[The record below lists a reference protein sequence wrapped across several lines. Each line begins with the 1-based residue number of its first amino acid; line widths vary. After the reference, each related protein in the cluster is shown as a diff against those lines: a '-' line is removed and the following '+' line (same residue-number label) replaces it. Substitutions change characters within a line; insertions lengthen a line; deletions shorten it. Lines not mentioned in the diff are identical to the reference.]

1 MLKKISIGVAIFLV
15 LVIGAL
21 VAIPFLF
28 KGKINT
34 MLKSEINK
42 KLTAKVEYGDFDFS
56 LLRSFPNLHFNLEDF
71 TVVGKNEFKGD
82 TLTHI
87 ENLYLTVDVMSVI
100 NGGPYK
106 FLYLKVSE
114 PSVNAKVS
122 YLGKA
127 NWDIVKPSPKTSSS
141 SSSKF
146 ALDFKK
152 IVVEKANVVYDDKQA
167 SIYAKLDNLNFEG
180 SGDVTQDVYD
190 LITKTTIASATV
202 KSGGVAYLAKTKVDA
217 AINLVV
223 DSKNGK
229 YTFKENTV
237 KLNDLALRF
246 DGFVKTLKT
255 ATELDVKFAAQQTA
269 FKSLL
274 SLLPAIYT
282 SDFEKVK
289 SSGSLA
295 FSGFVKGTYDE
306 KTLPAFNL
314 NLKVNN
320 GMFQYPGLPVA
331 VKNVFITADIAK
343 PQGSLNLMV
352 IDVPKL
358 HLEAGSDPID
368 AVINVRTP
376 ITDPNVNAKI
386 NGKLNLTN
394 VPKFYPLEGVK
405 TIAGLLQLN
414 MDFKGKQ
421 SDMVMKNYTKIYAAG
436 TASVSNLVYDSKETP
451 RALKVSDMRMKFNP
465 ENVVLEN
472 LVAQIGRTDIKASGT
487 LANLIAYVFGKGSLN
502 GTLNLQSNVFDA
514 NEWLAKEPNST
525 VVADTA
531 KAQFFK
537 VPDHIGF
544 TANSTFG
551 KVYYDDLVLSNVK
564 GQVVVRDEAIYLND
578 LFANL
583 LGGEATISA
592 VYNTKEKDHP
602 DVSFSY
608 EIKKFDIQQ
617 TVKQVGFSEKLA
629 PVMRFIQGDFSSDLK
644 GSGKLNPD
652 MTVDYNSLLGDGK
665 VEIPSARIV
674 GLPILNEI
682 NKVAKIPALNN
693 LEIKNGWTV
702 LKFKDGKVAVDPT
715 TIKFGNGYD
724 VSFKGKNGFDQS
736 IDYDLQLNVP
746 SKELGPATSLA
757 QGMLAQVPGMNASM
771 PEMVGFVFKITGS
784 ATKPQVK
791 LSKVLAGGSS
801 VKDVAK
807 TAVDDVK
814 KQATD
819 KVDDAKQQ
827 AQTALEQQKKAAED
841 AARKV
846 KEDAEKK
853 AKEAA
858 DKIKNDAK
866 NAVKGVFKFPK

>member
-1 MLKKISIGVAIFLV
+1 MLKKISIGIVLFLV
-15 LVIGAL
+15 LFIGAL
-21 VAIPFLF
+21 VAIPFIF

-34 MLKSEINK
+34 ILKEEVNK
-42 KLTAKVEYGDFDFS
+42 KLNAKVDYGDFSFS

-71 TVVGKNEFKGD
+71 VVVGKNEFKSD

-87 ENLYLTVDVMSVI
+87 PNLYLTVDVKSVI

-106 FLYLKVSE
+106 FLYLKLVE

-127 NWDIVKPSPKTSSS
+127 NWDILKPSPKSSS
-141 SSSKF
+141 AGSSDFS
-146 ALDFKK
+146 LDFKK
-152 IVVEKANVVYDDKQA
+152 IITEKANIIYDDKQG
-167 SIYAKLDNLNFEG
+167 SVYAKLDNLNFEG
-180 SGDVTQDVYD
+180 KGDLTQDIYD
-190 LITKTTIASATV
+190 LITKTTIASTTV
-202 KSGGVAYLAKTKVDA
+202 KSGGTTYLSKTSIDA
-217 AINLVV
+217 AIDLVV
-223 DSKNGK
+223 DNKNSK
-229 YTFKENTV
+229 YTFKENSV
-237 KLNDLALRF
+237 KLNDLVLKF
-246 DGFVKTLKT
+246 DGFVKTKKD
-255 ATELDVKFAAQQTA
+255 ATDLDVKFAAQQTT

-274 SLLPAIYT
+274 SLVPTIYKT
-282 SDFEKVK
+282 DFDKLK

-295 FSGFVKGTYDE
+295 FGGFVRGTYSD
-306 KTLPAFNL
+306 KTLPAFDL

-320 GMFQYPGLPVA
+320 GMFQYPDLPVA
-331 VKNVFITADIAK
+331 VKNVFINADIAK

-352 IDVPKL
+352 IDVQKL
-358 HLEAGSDPID
+358 HLEAGTDPID

-376 ITDPNVNAKI
+376 ISDPNVNAKI
-386 NGKLNLTN
+386 NGKMNLAN

-414 MDFKGKQ
+414 MEFRGKQ
-421 SDMVMKNYTKIYAAG
+421 SDMVMKNYSKIYAAG
-436 TASVSNLVYDSKETP
+436 TASVKNLIYDSKETP
-451 RALKVSDMRMKFNP
+451 RALKVSDLRLTFKP

-472 LVAQIGRTDIKASGT
+472 LVAQIGRTDIRATGT
-487 LANLIAYVFGKGSLN
+487 LANFIAYTFGKGSLN
-502 GTLNLQSNVFDA
+502 GTLDLQSNVFDA
-514 NEWLAKEPNST
+514 NEWLAKDPQANVEP
-525 VVADTA
+525 DTA
-531 KAQFFK
+531 KSQFFK

-544 TANSTFG
+544 TANSSFG
-551 KVYYDDLVLSNVK
+551 KVYYEDLMLSNVK
-564 GQVVVRDEAIYLND
+564 GQVVVRDETIYLND

-583 LGGEATISA
+583 LGGAATISA
-592 VYNTKEKDHP
+592 VYDTKLKDHP

-608 EIKKFDIQQ
+608 DIKNFDIQQ

-629 PVMRFIQGDFSSDLK
+629 PVMRFIQGEFSSNLK

-674 GLPILNEI
+674 NLPILNEI
-682 NKVAKIPALNN
+682 NKVAKIPALQN

-724 VSFKGKNGFDQS
+724 INFKGKNGFDQS
-736 IDYDLQLNVP
+736 IDYDMQLNVP

-757 QGMLAQVPGMNASM
+757 QGMLAKIPGMNAAM
-771 PEMVGFVFKITGS
+771 PEMVGFVFKVTGS

-791 LSKVLAGGSS
+791 LNKVLAGGSS

-807 TAVDDVK
+807 SAVDDVK
-814 KQATD
+814 NQATN
-819 KVDDAKQQ
+819 KVDEVKQQ
-827 AQTALEQQKKAAED
+827 AQNAFDQQKKAAED
-841 AARKV
+841 AARKA
-846 KEDAEKK
+846 KEDAERK

>member
-1 MLKKISIGVAIFLV
+1 MLKKISIGIVLFLV
-15 LVIGAL
+15 LFIGAL
-21 VAIPFLF
+21 VAIPFIF

-34 MLKSEINK
+34 ILKEEVNK
-42 KLTAKVEYGDFDFS
+42 KLNAKVDYGDFSFS

-71 TVVGKNEFKGD
+71 VVVGKNEFKGD

-87 ENLYLTVDVMSVI
+87 PNLYLTVDVKSVI

-106 FLYLKVSE
+106 FLYLKLVE

-127 NWDIVKPSPKTSSS
+127 NWDILKPSPKSSS
-141 SSSKF
+141 AGSSDFS
-146 ALDFKK
+146 LDFKK
-152 IVVEKANVVYDDKQA
+152 IIIEKANIIYDDKQG
-167 SIYAKLDNLNFEG
+167 SVYARLDNLSFEG
-180 SGDVTQDVYD
+180 KGDLTQDIYD
-190 LITKTTIASATV
+190 LITKTTIASTTV
-202 KSGGVAYLAKTKVDA
+202 KSGGTTYLSKTSIDA
-217 AINLVV
+217 AIDLVV
-223 DSKNGK
+223 DNKNSK
-229 YTFKENTV
+229 YTFKENSF
-237 KLNDLALRF
+237 KLNDLVLKF
-246 DGFVKTLKT
+246 DGFVKTKKD
-255 ATELDVKFAAQQTA
+255 ATDLDVKFAAQQTT

-274 SLLPAIYT
+274 SLVPTIYKT
-282 SDFEKVK
+282 DFDKLK

-295 FSGFVKGTYDE
+295 FGGFVRGTYSD
-306 KTLPAFNL
+306 KTLPAFDL

-320 GMFQYPGLPVA
+320 GMFQYPDLPVA
-331 VKNVFITADIAK
+331 VKNVFINADIAK

-352 IDVPKL
+352 IDVQKL
-358 HLEAGSDPID
+358 HLEAGTDPID

-376 ITDPNVNAKI
+376 ISDPNVNAKI
-386 NGKLNLTN
+386 NGKMNLAN

-414 MDFKGKQ
+414 MEFRGKQ
-421 SDMVMKNYTKIYAAG
+421 SDMVMKNYSKIYAAG
-436 TASVSNLVYDSKETP
+436 TASVKNLIYDSKETP
-451 RALKVSDMRMKFNP
+451 RALKVSDLRLTFKP

-472 LVAQIGRTDIKASGT
+472 LVAQIGRTDIRATGT
-487 LANLIAYVFGKGSLN
+487 LANFIAYTFGKGSLN
-502 GTLNLQSNVFDA
+502 GTLDLQSNVFDA
-514 NEWLAKEPNST
+514 NEWLAKDPQAN
-525 VVADTA
+525 VVPDTA
-531 KAQFFK
+531 KSQFFK

-544 TANSTFG
+544 TANSSFG
-551 KVYYDDLVLSNVK
+551 KVYYEDLVFSNVK

-583 LGGEATISA
+583 LGGAATISA
-592 VYNTKEKDHP
+592 VYDTKLKDHP

-608 EIKKFDIQQ
+608 DIKNFDIQQ

-629 PVMRFIQGDFSSDLK
+629 PVMRFIQGDFSSNLK

-652 MTVDYNSLLGDGK
+652 MTIDYNSLLGDGK

-674 GLPILNEI
+674 NLPILNEI
-682 NKVAKIPALNN
+682 NKVAKIPALQN

-724 VSFKGKNGFDQS
+724 INFKGKNGFDQS
-736 IDYDLQLNVP
+736 IDYDMQLNVP

-757 QGMLAQVPGMNASM
+757 QGMLAKIPGMNAAM
-771 PEMVGFVFKITGS
+771 PEMVGFVFKVTGS

-791 LSKVLAGGSS
+791 LNKVLAGGSS

-807 TAVDDVK
+807 SAVDDVK
-814 KQATD
+814 NQATN
-819 KVDDAKQQ
+819 KVDEVKQQ
-827 AQTALEQQKKAAED
+827 AQNAFDQQKKAAED
-841 AARKV
+841 AARKA
-846 KEDAEKK
+846 KEDAERK

>member
-1 MLKKISIGVAIFLV
+1 MLKKISIGIVLFLV
-15 LVIGAL
+15 LFIGAL
-21 VAIPFLF
+21 VAIPFIF

-34 MLKSEINK
+34 ILKEEVNK
-42 KLTAKVEYGDFDFS
+42 KLNAKVDYGDFSFS

-71 TVVGKNEFKGD
+71 VVVGKNEFKSD

-87 ENLYLTVDVMSVI
+87 PNLYLTVDVKSVI

-106 FLYLKVSE
+106 FLYLKLVE

-127 NWDIVKPSPKTSSS
+127 NWDILKPSPKSSS
-141 SSSKF
+141 AGSSDFS
-146 ALDFKK
+146 LDFKK
-152 IVVEKANVVYDDKQA
+152 IITEKANIIYDDKQG
-167 SIYAKLDNLNFEG
+167 SVYAKLDNLNFEG
-180 SGDVTQDVYD
+180 KGDLTQDIYD
-190 LITKTTIASATV
+190 LITKTTIASTTV
-202 KSGGVAYLAKTKVDA
+202 KSGGTTYLSKTSIDA
-217 AINLVV
+217 AIDLVV
-223 DSKNGK
+223 DNKNSK
-229 YTFKENTV
+229 YTFKENSV
-237 KLNDLALRF
+237 KLNDLVLKF
-246 DGFVKTLKT
+246 DGFVKTKKD
-255 ATELDVKFAAQQTA
+255 ATDLDVKFAAQQTT

-274 SLLPAIYT
+274 SLVPTIYKT
-282 SDFEKVK
+282 DFDKLK

-295 FSGFVKGTYDE
+295 FGGFVRGTYSD
-306 KTLPAFNL
+306 KTLPAFDL

-320 GMFQYPGLPVA
+320 GMFQYPDLPVA
-331 VKNVFITADIAK
+331 VKNVFINADIAK

-352 IDVPKL
+352 IDVQKL
-358 HLEAGSDPID
+358 HLEAGTDPID

-386 NGKLNLTN
+386 NGKMNLAN

-414 MDFKGKQ
+414 MEFRGKQ
-421 SDMVMKNYTKIYAAG
+421 SDMVMKNYSKIYAAG
-436 TASVSNLVYDSKETP
+436 TASVSNLIYDSKETP
-451 RALKVSDMRMKFNP
+451 RALKVSDLRLTFKP

-472 LVAQIGRTDIKASGT
+472 LVAQIGRTDIRATGT
-487 LANLIAYVFGKGSLN
+487 LANFIAYTFGKGSLN
-502 GTLNLQSNVFDA
+502 GTLDLQSNVFDA
-514 NEWLAKEPNST
+514 NEWLAKDPQAN
-525 VVADTA
+525 VVPDTA
-531 KAQFFK
+531 KSQFFK
-537 VPDHIGF
+537 VPDHICF
-544 TANSTFG
+544 TANSSFG
-551 KVYYDDLVLSNVK
+551 KVYYEDLVLSNVK

-583 LGGEATISA
+583 LGGAATISA
-592 VYNTKEKDHP
+592 VYDTKLKDHP

-608 EIKKFDIQQ
+608 DIKNFDIQQ

-629 PVMRFIQGDFSSDLK
+629 PVMRFIQGDFSSNLK

-652 MTVDYNSLLGDGK
+652 MTIDYNSLLGDGK

-674 GLPILNEI
+674 NLPILNEI
-682 NKVAKIPALNN
+682 NKVAKIPALQN

-715 TIKFGNGYD
+715 NIKFGNGYD
-724 VSFKGKNGFDQS
+724 INFKGKNGFDQS
-736 IDYDLQLNVP
+736 IDYDMQLNVP

-757 QGMLAQVPGMNASM
+757 QGMLAKIPGMNAAM
-771 PEMVGFVFKITGS
+771 PEMVGFVFKVTGS

-791 LSKVLAGGSS
+791 LNKVLAGGSS

-807 TAVDDVK
+807 SAVDDVK
-814 KQATD
+814 NQATN
-819 KVDDAKQQ
+819 KVDEVKQQ
-827 AQTALEQQKKAAED
+827 AQNAFDQQKKAAED
-841 AARKV
+841 AARKA
-846 KEDAEKK
+846 KEDAERK

>member
-1 MLKKISIGVAIFLV
+1 MLKKISIGIVLFLV
-15 LVIGAL
+15 LFIGAL
-21 VAIPFLF
+21 VAIPFIF

-34 MLKSEINK
+34 ILKEEVNK
-42 KLTAKVEYGDFDFS
+42 KLNAKVDYGDFSFS
-56 LLRSFPNLHFNLEDF
+56 LLRSFPNLHFKLEDF
-71 TVVGKNEFKGD
+71 VVVGKNEFKSD

-87 ENLYLTVDVMSVI
+87 PNLYLTVDVKSVI

-106 FLYLKVSE
+106 FLYLKLVE

-127 NWDIVKPSPKTSSS
+127 NWDILKPSPKSSS
-141 SSSKF
+141 AGSSDFS
-146 ALDFKK
+146 LDFKK
-152 IVVEKANVVYDDKQA
+152 IIIEKANIIYDDKQG
-167 SIYAKLDNLNFEG
+167 SVYAKLDDLNFEG
-180 SGDVTQDVYD
+180 KGDLTQDIYD
-190 LITKTTIASATV
+190 LITKTTIASTTV
-202 KSGGVAYLAKTKVDA
+202 KSGGTTYLSKTKIDA
-217 AINLVV
+217 AVDLVV
-223 DSKNGK
+223 DNKASK
-229 YTFKENTV
+229 YTFKENSV
-237 KLNDLALRF
+237 KLNDLVLKF
-246 DGFVKTLKT
+246 DGFVKTKKD
-255 ATELDVKFAAQQTA
+255 ATDLDVKFVAQQTT

-274 SLLPAIYT
+274 SLVPTIYKT
-282 SDFEKVK
+282 DFDKLK

-295 FSGFVKGTYDE
+295 FGGFVRGTYSD
-306 KTLPAFNL
+306 KTLPAFDL

-320 GMFQYPGLPVA
+320 GMFQYPDLPVA
-331 VKNVFITADIAK
+331 VKNVFINADIAK

-352 IDVPKL
+352 IDVQKL
-358 HLEAGSDPID
+358 HLEAGTDPID

-386 NGKLNLTN
+386 NGKMNLAN

-414 MDFKGKQ
+414 MEFRGKQ
-421 SDMVMKNYTKIYAAG
+421 SDMVMKNYSKIYAAG
-436 TASVSNLVYDSKETP
+436 TASVSNLIYDSKETP
-451 RALKVSDMRMKFNP
+451 RALKVSDLRLTFKP

-472 LVAQIGRTDIKASGT
+472 LVAQIGRTDIRATGT
-487 LANLIAYVFGKGSLN
+487 LANFIAYTFGKGSLN
-502 GTLNLQSNVFDA
+502 GTLDLQSNVFDA
-514 NEWLAKEPNST
+514 NEWLAKDPQANI
-525 VVADTA
+525 VPDTA
-531 KAQFFK
+531 KSQFFK

-544 TANSTFG
+544 TANSSFG
-551 KVYYDDLVLSNVK
+551 KVYYEDLVLSNVK

-583 LGGEATISA
+583 LGGAATISA
-592 VYNTKEKDHP
+592 VYDTKLKDHP

-608 EIKKFDIQQ
+608 DIKNFDIQQ

-629 PVMRFIQGDFSSDLK
+629 PVMRFIQGEFSSNLK

-674 GLPILNEI
+674 NLPILNEI
-682 NKVAKIPALNN
+682 NKVAKIPALQN

-724 VSFKGKNGFDQS
+724 INFKGKNGFDQS
-736 IDYDLQLNVP
+736 IDYDMQLNVP

-757 QGMLAQVPGMNASM
+757 QGMLAKVPGMNASM
-771 PEMVGFVFKITGS
+771 PEMVGFVFKVTGS

-807 TAVDDVK
+807 SAVDDVK
-814 KQATD
+814 NQAAN
-819 KVDDAKQQ
+819 KVDAVKQQ
-827 AQTALEQQKKAAED
+827 AQNAIDQQKKAAED
-841 AARKV
+841 AARKA
-846 KEDAEKK
+846 KEDAERK

>member
-1 MLKKISIGVAIFLV
+1 MLKKISIGIVLFLV
-15 LVIGAL
+15 LFIGAL
-21 VAIPFLF
+21 VAIPFIF

-34 MLKSEINK
+34 ILKEEVNK
-42 KLTAKVEYGDFDFS
+42 KLNAKVDYGDFSFS

-71 TVVGKNEFKGD
+71 VVVGKNEFKSD

-87 ENLYLTVDVMSVI
+87 PNLYLTVDVKSVI

-106 FLYLKVSE
+106 FLYLKLVE

-127 NWDIVKPSPKTSSS
+127 NWDILKPSPKSSS
-141 SSSKF
+141 AGSSDFS
-146 ALDFKK
+146 LDFKK
-152 IVVEKANVVYDDKQA
+152 IIIEKANIIYDDKQG
-167 SIYAKLDNLNFEG
+167 SVYAKLDDLNFEG
-180 SGDVTQDVYD
+180 KGDLTQDIYD
-190 LITKTTIASATV
+190 LITKTTIASTTV
-202 KSGGVAYLAKTKVDA
+202 KSGGTTYLSKTKIDA
-217 AINLVV
+217 AVDLVV
-223 DSKNGK
+223 DNKASK
-229 YTFKENTV
+229 YTFKENSV
-237 KLNDLALRF
+237 KLNDLVLKF
-246 DGFVKTLKT
+246 DGFVKTKKD
-255 ATELDVKFAAQQTA
+255 ATDLDVKFVAQQTT

-274 SLLPAIYT
+274 SLVPTIYKT
-282 SDFEKVK
+282 DFDKLK

-295 FSGFVKGTYDE
+295 FGGFVRGTYSD
-306 KTLPAFNL
+306 KTLPAFDL

-320 GMFQYPGLPVA
+320 GMFQYPDLPVA
-331 VKNVFITADIAK
+331 VKNVFINADIAK

-352 IDVPKL
+352 IDVQKL
-358 HLEAGSDPID
+358 HLEAGTDPID

-386 NGKLNLTN
+386 NGKMNLAN

-414 MDFKGKQ
+414 MEFRGKQ
-421 SDMVMKNYTKIYAAG
+421 SDMVMKNYSKIYAAG
-436 TASVSNLVYDSKETP
+436 TASVSNLIYDSKETP
-451 RALKVSDMRMKFNP
+451 RALKVSDLRLTFKP

-472 LVAQIGRTDIKASGT
+472 LVAQIGRTDIRATGT
-487 LANLIAYVFGKGSLN
+487 LANFIAYTFGKGSLN
-502 GTLNLQSNVFDA
+502 GTLDLQSNVFDA
-514 NEWLAKEPNST
+514 NEWLAKDPQANI
-525 VVADTA
+525 VPDTA
-531 KAQFFK
+531 KSQFFK

-544 TANSTFG
+544 TANSSFG
-551 KVYYDDLVLSNVK
+551 KVYYEDLVLSNVK

-583 LGGEATISA
+583 LGGAATISA
-592 VYNTKEKDHP
+592 VYDTKLKDHP

-608 EIKKFDIQQ
+608 DIKNFDIQQ

-629 PVMRFIQGDFSSDLK
+629 PVMRFIQGEFSSNLK

-674 GLPILNEI
+674 NLPILNEI
-682 NKVAKIPALNN
+682 NKVAKIPALQN

-724 VSFKGKNGFDQS
+724 INFKGKNGFDQS
-736 IDYDLQLNVP
+736 IDYDMQLNVP

-757 QGMLAQVPGMNASM
+757 QGMLAKVPGINASM
-771 PEMVGFVFKITGS
+771 PEMVGFVFKVTGS

-791 LSKVLAGGSS
+791 LSKVLAGGNS

-807 TAVDDVK
+807 SAVDDVK
-814 KQATD
+814 NQAAN
-819 KVDDAKQQ
+819 KVDAVKQQ
-827 AQTALEQQKKAAED
+827 AQNAIDQQKKAAED
-841 AARKV
+841 AARKA
-846 KEDAEKK
+846 KEDAERK

>member
-1 MLKKISIGVAIFLV
+1 MLKKISIGIVLFLV
-15 LVIGAL
+15 LFIGAL
-21 VAIPFLF
+21 VAIPFIF

-34 MLKSEINK
+34 ILKEEVNK
-42 KLTAKVEYGDFDFS
+42 KLNAKVDYGDFSFS

-71 TVVGKNEFKGD
+71 VVVGKNEFKGD

-87 ENLYLTVDVMSVI
+87 PNLYLTVDVKSVI

-106 FLYLKVSE
+106 FLYLKLVE

-127 NWDIVKPSPKTSSS
+127 NWDILRPSPKSSS
-141 SSSKF
+141 AGSSDFS
-146 ALDFKK
+146 LDFKK
-152 IVVEKANVVYDDKQA
+152 IIIEKANIIYDDKQG
-167 SIYAKLDNLNFEG
+167 SIYAKLDDLNFEG
-180 SGDVTQDVYD
+180 KGDLTRDIYD
-190 LITKTTIASATV
+190 LITKTTIASTTV
-202 KSGGVAYLAKTKVDA
+202 KSGGTTYLSKTKIDA
-217 AINLVV
+217 AVDLVV
-223 DSKNGK
+223 DNKASK
-229 YTFKENTV
+229 YTFKENSV
-237 KLNDLALRF
+237 KLNDLALKF
-246 DGFVKTLKT
+246 DGFVKTKKD
-255 ATELDVKFAAQQTA
+255 ATDLDVKFAAQQTT

-274 SLLPAIYT
+274 SLVPTIYKT
-282 SDFEKVK
+282 DFDKLK

-295 FSGFVKGTYDE
+295 FGGFVRGTYSD
-306 KTLPAFNL
+306 KTLPAFDL

-320 GMFQYPGLPVA
+320 GMFQYPDLPVA
-331 VKNVFITADIAK
+331 VKNVFINAYIAK

-352 IDVPKL
+352 IDVQKL
-358 HLEAGSDPID
+358 HLEAGTDPID
-368 AVINVRTP
+368 AVINVRNP

-386 NGKLNLTN
+386 NGKMNLAN

-414 MDFKGKQ
+414 MEFRGKQ
-421 SDMVMKNYTKIYAAG
+421 SDMVMKNYSKIYTAG
-436 TASVSNLVYDSKETP
+436 TASVNNLIYDSKETP
-451 RALKVSDMRMKFNP
+451 RALKVSDLRLTFKP

-472 LVAQIGRTDIKASGT
+472 LVAQIGRTDIRATGT
-487 LANLIAYVFGKGSLN
+487 LANFIAYTFGKGSLN
-502 GTLNLQSNVFDA
+502 GTLDLQSNVFDA
-514 NEWLAKEPNST
+514 NEWLAKDPQAN
-525 VVADTA
+525 VVPDTA
-531 KAQFFK
+531 KSQFFK

-544 TANSTFG
+544 TANSSFG
-551 KVYYDDLVLSNVK
+551 KVYYEDLMLSNVK
-564 GQVVVRDEAIYLND
+564 GQVVVRDETIYLND

-583 LGGEATISA
+583 LGGAATISA
-592 VYNTKEKDHP
+592 VYDTKLKDHP

-608 EIKKFDIQQ
+608 DIKNFDIQQ

-629 PVMRFIQGDFSSDLK
+629 PVMRFIQGEFSSNLK

-674 GLPILNEI
+674 NLPILNEI
-682 NKVAKIPALNN
+682 NKVAKIPALQN

-724 VSFKGKNGFDQS
+724 INFKGKNGFDQS
-736 IDYDLQLNVP
+736 IDYDMQLNVP

-757 QGMLAQVPGMNASM
+757 QGMLAKVPGINASM
-771 PEMVGFVFKITGS
+771 PEMVGFVFKVTGS

-791 LSKVLAGGSS
+791 LYKVLAGGSS

-807 TAVDDVK
+807 SAVDDVK
-814 KQATD
+814 NQATN
-819 KVDDAKQQ
+819 KVDEVKQQ
-827 AQTALEQQKKAAED
+827 AQNAFDQQKKAAED
-841 AARKV
+841 AARKA
-846 KEDAEKK
+846 KEDAERK

-866 NAVKGVFKFPK
+866 NTVKGVFKFPK

>member
-1 MLKKISIGVAIFLV
+1 MLKKISIGIVLFLV
-15 LVIGAL
+15 LFIGAL
-21 VAIPFLF
+21 VAIPFIF

-34 MLKSEINK
+34 ILKEEVNK
-42 KLTAKVEYGDFDFS
+42 KLNAKVDYGDFSFS

-71 TVVGKNEFKGD
+71 VVVGKNEFKGD

-87 ENLYLTVDVMSVI
+87 PNLYLTVDVKSVI

-106 FLYLKVSE
+106 FLYLKLVE

-127 NWDIVKPSPKTSSS
+127 NWDILRPSPKSSS
-141 SSSKF
+141 AGSSDFS
-146 ALDFKK
+146 LDFKK
-152 IVVEKANVVYDDKQA
+152 IIIEKANIIYDDKQG
-167 SIYAKLDNLNFEG
+167 SIYAKLDDLNFEG
-180 SGDVTQDVYD
+180 KGDLTRDIYD
-190 LITKTTIASATV
+190 LITKTTIASTTV
-202 KSGGVAYLAKTKVDA
+202 KSGGTTYLSKTKIDA
-217 AINLVV
+217 AVDLVV
-223 DSKNGK
+223 DNKASK
-229 YTFKENTV
+229 YTFKENSV
-237 KLNDLALRF
+237 KLNDLALKF
-246 DGFVKTLKT
+246 DGFVKTKKD
-255 ATELDVKFAAQQTA
+255 ATDLDVKFAAQQTT

-274 SLLPAIYT
+274 SLVPTIYKT
-282 SDFEKVK
+282 DFDKLK

-295 FSGFVKGTYDE
+295 FGGFVRGTYSD
-306 KTLPAFNL
+306 KTLPAFDL

-320 GMFQYPGLPVA
+320 GMFQYPDLPVA
-331 VKNVFITADIAK
+331 VKNVFINADIAK

-352 IDVPKL
+352 IDVQKL
-358 HLEAGSDPID
+358 HLEAGTDPID
-368 AVINVRTP
+368 AVINVRNP

-386 NGKLNLTN
+386 NGKMNLAN

-414 MDFKGKQ
+414 MEFRGKQ
-421 SDMVMKNYTKIYAAG
+421 SDMVMKNYSKIYAAG
-436 TASVSNLVYDSKETP
+436 TASVNNLIYDSKETP
-451 RALKVSDMRMKFNP
+451 RALKVSDLRLTFKP

-472 LVAQIGRTDIKASGT
+472 LVAQIGRTDIRATGT
-487 LANLIAYVFGKGSLN
+487 LANFIAYTFGKGSLN
-502 GTLNLQSNVFDA
+502 GTLDLQSNVFDA
-514 NEWLAKEPNST
+514 NEWLAKDPQAN
-525 VVADTA
+525 VVPDTA
-531 KAQFFK
+531 KSQFFK

-544 TANSTFG
+544 TANSSFG
-551 KVYYDDLVLSNVK
+551 KVYYEDLMLSNVK
-564 GQVVVRDEAIYLND
+564 GQVVVRDETIYLND

-583 LGGEATISA
+583 LGGAATISA
-592 VYNTKEKDHP
+592 VYDTKLKDHP

-608 EIKKFDIQQ
+608 DIKNFDIQQ

-629 PVMRFIQGDFSSDLK
+629 PVMRFIQGEFSSNLK

-674 GLPILNEI
+674 NLPILNEI
-682 NKVAKIPALNN
+682 NKVAKIPALQN

-724 VSFKGKNGFDQS
+724 INFKGKNGFDQS
-736 IDYDLQLNVP
+736 IDYDMQLNVP

-757 QGMLAQVPGMNASM
+757 QGMLAKIPGMNAAM
-771 PEMVGFVFKITGS
+771 PEMVGFVFKVTGS

-791 LSKVLAGGSS
+791 LNKVLAGGSS

-807 TAVDDVK
+807 SAVDDVK
-814 KQATD
+814 NQATN
-819 KVDDAKQQ
+819 KVDEVKQQ
-827 AQTALEQQKKAAED
+827 AQNAIDQQKKAAED
-841 AARKV
+841 AARKA
-846 KEDAEKK
+846 KEDAERK

>member
-1 MLKKISIGVAIFLV
+1 MLKKISIGIVLFLV
-15 LVIGAL
+15 LFIGVL
-21 VAIPFLF
+21 VAIPFIF

-34 MLKSEINK
+34 ILKEEVNK
-42 KLTAKVEYGDFDFS
+42 KLNAKVDYGDFSFS

-71 TVVGKNEFKGD
+71 VVVGKNEFKGD

-87 ENLYLTVDVMSVI
+87 PNLYLTVDVKSVI

-106 FLYLKVSE
+106 FLYLKLVE

-127 NWDIVKPSPKTSSS
+127 NWDILRPSPKSSS
-141 SSSKF
+141 AGSSDFS
-146 ALDFKK
+146 LDFKK
-152 IVVEKANVVYDDKQA
+152 IIIEKANIIYDDKQG
-167 SIYAKLDNLNFEG
+167 SIYAKLDDLNFEG
-180 SGDVTQDVYD
+180 KGDLTRDIYD
-190 LITKTTIASATV
+190 LITKTTIASTTV
-202 KSGGVAYLAKTKVDA
+202 KSGGTTYLSKTKIDA
-217 AINLVV
+217 AVDLVV
-223 DSKNGK
+223 NNKASK
-229 YTFKENTV
+229 YTFKENSV
-237 KLNDLALRF
+237 KLNDLALKF
-246 DGFVKTLKT
+246 DGFVKTKKD
-255 ATELDVKFAAQQTA
+255 ATDLDVKFAAQQTT

-274 SLLPAIYT
+274 SLVPTIYKT
-282 SDFEKVK
+282 DFDKLK

-295 FSGFVKGTYDE
+295 FGGFVRGTYSD
-306 KTLPAFNL
+306 KTLPAFDL

-320 GMFQYPGLPVA
+320 GMFQYPDLPVA
-331 VKNVFITADIAK
+331 VKNVFINAYIAK

-352 IDVPKL
+352 IDVQKL
-358 HLEAGSDPID
+358 HLEAGTDPID
-368 AVINVRTP
+368 AVINVRNP

-386 NGKLNLTN
+386 NGKMNLAN

-414 MDFKGKQ
+414 MEFRGKQ
-421 SDMVMKNYTKIYAAG
+421 SDMVMKNYSKIYAAG
-436 TASVSNLVYDSKETP
+436 TASVNNLIYDSKETP
-451 RALKVSDMRMKFNP
+451 RALKVSDLRLTFKP

-472 LVAQIGRTDIKASGT
+472 LVAQIGRTDIRATGT
-487 LANLIAYVFGKGSLN
+487 LANFIAYTFGKGSLN
-502 GTLNLQSNVFDA
+502 GTLDLQSNVFDA
-514 NEWLAKEPNST
+514 NEWLAKDPQAN
-525 VVADTA
+525 VVPDTA
-531 KAQFFK
+531 KSQFFK

-544 TANSTFG
+544 TANSSFG
-551 KVYYDDLVLSNVK
+551 KVYYEDLMLSNVK
-564 GQVVVRDEAIYLND
+564 GQVVVRDETIYLND

-583 LGGEATISA
+583 LGGAATISA
-592 VYNTKEKDHP
+592 VYDTKLKDHP

-608 EIKKFDIQQ
+608 DIKNFDIQQ

-629 PVMRFIQGDFSSDLK
+629 PVMRFIQGEFSSNLK

-674 GLPILNEI
+674 NLPILNEI
-682 NKVAKIPALNN
+682 NKVAKIPALQN

-724 VSFKGKNGFDQS
+724 INFKGKNGFDQS
-736 IDYDLQLNVP
+736 IDYDMQLNVP

-757 QGMLAQVPGMNASM
+757 QGMLAKVPGINASM
-771 PEMVGFVFKITGS
+771 PEMVGFVFKVTGS

-791 LSKVLAGGSS
+791 LYKVLAGGSS

-807 TAVDDVK
+807 SAVDDVK
-814 KQATD
+814 NQATN
-819 KVDDAKQQ
+819 KVDEVKQQ
-827 AQTALEQQKKAAED
+827 AQNAFDQQKKAAED
-841 AARKV
+841 AARKA
-846 KEDAEKK
+846 KEDAERK

-866 NAVKGVFKFPK
+866 NTVKGVFKFPK

>member
-1 MLKKISIGVAIFLV
+1 MLKKISIGIVLFLV
-15 LVIGAL
+15 LFIGAL
-21 VAIPFLF
+21 VAIPFIF

-34 MLKSEINK
+34 ILKEEVNK
-42 KLTAKVEYGDFDFS
+42 KLNAKVDYGDFSFS
-56 LLRSFPNLHFNLEDF
+56 LLRSFPNLYFNLEDF
-71 TVVGKNEFKGD
+71 VVVGKNEFKSD

-87 ENLYLTVDVMSVI
+87 PNLYLTVDVKSVI

-106 FLYLKVSE
+106 FLYLKLVE
-114 PSVNAKVS
+114 PNVNAKVS

-127 NWDIVKPSPKTSSS
+127 NWDILKPSPKSSS
-141 SSSKF
+141 AGSSDFS
-146 ALDFKK
+146 LDFKK
-152 IVVEKANVVYDDKQA
+152 IIIEKANIIYDDKQGGV
-167 SIYAKLDNLNFEG
+167 YAKLDDLNFEG
-180 SGDVTQDVYD
+180 KGDLTQDIYD
-190 LITKTTIASATV
+190 LITKTTIASTTV
-202 KSGGVAYLAKTKVDA
+202 KSGGTTYLSKTKIDA
-217 AINLVV
+217 AVDLVV
-223 DSKNGK
+223 DNKASK
-229 YTFKENTV
+229 YTFKENSV
-237 KLNDLALRF
+237 KLNDLVLKF
-246 DGFVKTLKT
+246 DGFVKTKKD
-255 ATELDVKFAAQQTA
+255 ATDLDVKFVAQQTT

-274 SLLPAIYT
+274 SLVPTIYKT
-282 SDFEKVK
+282 DFDKLK

-295 FSGFVKGTYDE
+295 FGGFVRGTYSD
-306 KTLPAFNL
+306 KTLPAFDL

-320 GMFQYPGLPVA
+320 GMFQYPDLPVA
-331 VKNVFITADIAK
+331 VKNVFINADIAK

-352 IDVPKL
+352 IDVQKL
-358 HLEAGSDPID
+358 HLEAGTDPID

-386 NGKLNLTN
+386 NGKMNLAN

-414 MDFKGKQ
+414 MEFRGKQ
-421 SDMVMKNYTKIYAAG
+421 SDMVMKNYSKIYAAG
-436 TASVSNLVYDSKETP
+436 TASVSNLIYDSKETP
-451 RALKVSDMRMKFNP
+451 RALKVSDLRLTFKP

-472 LVAQIGRTDIKASGT
+472 LVAQIGRTDIRATGT
-487 LANLIAYVFGKGSLN
+487 LANFIAYTFGKGSLN
-502 GTLNLQSNVFDA
+502 GTLDLQSNVFDA
-514 NEWLAKEPNST
+514 NEWLAKDPQANI
-525 VVADTA
+525 VPDTA
-531 KAQFFK
+531 KSQFFK

-544 TANSTFG
+544 TANSSFG
-551 KVYYDDLVLSNVK
+551 KVYYEDLVLSNVK

-583 LGGEATISA
+583 LGGAATISA
-592 VYNTKEKDHP
+592 VYDTKLKDHP

-608 EIKKFDIQQ
+608 DIKNFDIQQ

-629 PVMRFIQGDFSSDLK
+629 PVMRFIQGEFSSNLK

-674 GLPILNEI
+674 NLPILNEI
-682 NKVAKIPALNN
+682 NKVAKIPALQN

-724 VSFKGKNGFDQS
+724 INFKGKNGFDQS
-736 IDYDLQLNVP
+736 IDYDMQLNVP

-757 QGMLAQVPGMNASM
+757 QGMLAKIPGMNASM
-771 PEMVGFVFKITGS
+771 PEMVGFVFKVTGS

-791 LSKVLAGGSS
+791 LNKVLAGGSS

-807 TAVDDVK
+807 SAVDDVK
-814 KQATD
+814 NQATN
-819 KVDDAKQQ
+819 KVDEVKQQ
-827 AQTALEQQKKAAED
+827 AQNAFDQQKKAAED
-841 AARKV
+841 AARKA
-846 KEDAEKK
+846 KEDAERK

>member
-1 MLKKISIGVAIFLV
+1 MLKKISIGIVLFLV
-15 LVIGAL
+15 LFIGAL
-21 VAIPFLF
+21 VAIPFIF

-34 MLKSEINK
+34 ILKEEVNK
-42 KLTAKVEYGDFDFS
+42 KLNAKVDYGDFSFS

-71 TVVGKNEFKGD
+71 VVVGKNEFKGD

-87 ENLYLTVDVMSVI
+87 PNLYLTVDVKSVI

-106 FLYLKVSE
+106 FLYLKLVE

-127 NWDIVKPSPKTSSS
+127 NWDILRPSPKSSS
-141 SSSKF
+141 AGSSDFS
-146 ALDFKK
+146 LDFKK
-152 IVVEKANVVYDDKQA
+152 IIIEKANIIYDDKQG
-167 SIYAKLDNLNFEG
+167 SIYAKLDDLNFEG
-180 SGDVTQDVYD
+180 KGDLTRDIYD
-190 LITKTTIASATV
+190 LITKTTIASTTV
-202 KSGGVAYLAKTKVDA
+202 KSGGTTYLSKTKIDA
-217 AINLVV
+217 AVNLVV
-223 DSKNGK
+223 DNKASK
-229 YTFKENTV
+229 YTFKENSV
-237 KLNDLALRF
+237 KLNDLALKF
-246 DGFVKTLKT
+246 DGFVKTKKD
-255 ATELDVKFAAQQTA
+255 ATDLDVKFAAQQTT

-274 SLLPAIYT
+274 SLVPTIYKT
-282 SDFEKVK
+282 DFDKLK

-295 FSGFVKGTYDE
+295 FGGFVRGTYSD
-306 KTLPAFNL
+306 KTLPAFDL

-320 GMFQYPGLPVA
+320 GMFQYPDLPVA
-331 VKNVFITADIAK
+331 VKNVFINADIAK

-352 IDVPKL
+352 IDVQKL
-358 HLEAGSDPID
+358 HLEAGTDPID
-368 AVINVRTP
+368 AVINVRNP

-386 NGKLNLTN
+386 NGKMNLAN

-414 MDFKGKQ
+414 MEFRGKQ
-421 SDMVMKNYTKIYAAG
+421 SDMVMKNYSKIYAAG
-436 TASVSNLVYDSKETP
+436 TASVNNLIYDSKETP
-451 RALKVSDMRMKFNP
+451 RALKVSDLRLTFKP

-472 LVAQIGRTDIKASGT
+472 LVAQIGRTDIRATGT
-487 LANLIAYVFGKGSLN
+487 LANFIAYTFGKGSLN
-502 GTLNLQSNVFDA
+502 GTLDLQSNVFDA
-514 NEWLAKEPNST
+514 NEWLAKDPQAN
-525 VVADTA
+525 VVPDTA
-531 KAQFFK
+531 KSQFFK

-544 TANSTFG
+544 TANSSFG
-551 KVYYDDLVLSNVK
+551 KVYYEDLMLSNVK
-564 GQVVVRDEAIYLND
+564 GQVVVRDETIYLND

-583 LGGEATISA
+583 LGGAATISA
-592 VYNTKEKDHP
+592 VYDTKLKDHP

-608 EIKKFDIQQ
+608 DIKNFDIQQ

-629 PVMRFIQGDFSSDLK
+629 PVMRFIQGEFSSNLK

-674 GLPILNEI
+674 NLPILNEI
-682 NKVAKIPALNN
+682 NKVAKIPALQN

-724 VSFKGKNGFDQS
+724 INFKGKNGFDQS
-736 IDYDLQLNVP
+736 IDYDMQLNVP

-757 QGMLAQVPGMNASM
+757 QGMLAKIPGMNAAM
-771 PEMVGFVFKITGS
+771 PEMVGFVFKVTGS

-791 LSKVLAGGSS
+791 LNKVLAGGSS

-807 TAVDDVK
+807 SAVDDVK
-814 KQATD
+814 NQATN
-819 KVDDAKQQ
+819 KVDEVKQQ
-827 AQTALEQQKKAAED
+827 AQNAIDQQKKAAED
-841 AARKV
+841 AARKA
-846 KEDAEKK
+846 KEDAERK

>member
-1 MLKKISIGVAIFLV
+1 MLKKISIGIVLFLV
-15 LVIGAL
+15 LFIGAL
-21 VAIPFLF
+21 VAIPFIF

-34 MLKSEINK
+34 ILKEEVNK
-42 KLTAKVEYGDFDFS
+42 KLNAKVDYGDFSFS

-71 TVVGKNEFKGD
+71 VVVGKNEFKSD

-87 ENLYLTVDVMSVI
+87 PNLYLTVDVKSVI

-106 FLYLKVSE
+106 FLYLKLVE

-127 NWDIVKPSPKTSSS
+127 NWDILKPSPKSSS
-141 SSSKF
+141 AGSSDFS
-146 ALDFKK
+146 LDFKK
-152 IVVEKANVVYDDKQA
+152 IITEKANIIYDDKQG
-167 SIYAKLDNLNFEG
+167 SVYAKLDNLNFEG
-180 SGDVTQDVYD
+180 KGDLTQDIYD
-190 LITKTTIASATV
+190 LITKTTIASTTV
-202 KSGGVAYLAKTKVDA
+202 KSGGTTYLSKTSIDA
-217 AINLVV
+217 AIDLVV
-223 DSKNGK
+223 DNKNSK
-229 YTFKENTV
+229 YTFKENSV
-237 KLNDLALRF
+237 KLNDLVLKF
-246 DGFVKTLKT
+246 DGFVKTKKD
-255 ATELDVKFAAQQTA
+255 ATDLDVKFAAQQTT

-274 SLLPAIYT
+274 SLVPTIYKT
-282 SDFEKVK
+282 DFDKLK

-295 FSGFVKGTYDE
+295 FGGFVRGTYSD
-306 KTLPAFNL
+306 KTLPAFDL

-320 GMFQYPGLPVA
+320 GMFQYPDLPVA
-331 VKNVFITADIAK
+331 VKNVFINADIAK

-352 IDVPKL
+352 IDVQKL
-358 HLEAGSDPID
+358 HLEAGTDPID

-376 ITDPNVNAKI
+376 ISDPNVNAKI
-386 NGKLNLTN
+386 NGKMNLAN

-414 MDFKGKQ
+414 MEFRGKQ
-421 SDMVMKNYTKIYAAG
+421 SDMVMKNYSKIYAAG
-436 TASVSNLVYDSKETP
+436 TASVKNLIYDSKETP
-451 RALKVSDMRMKFNP
+451 RALKVSDLRLTFKP

-472 LVAQIGRTDIKASGT
+472 LVAQIGRTDIRATGT
-487 LANLIAYVFGKGSLN
+487 LANFIAYTFGKGSLN
-502 GTLNLQSNVFDA
+502 GTLDLQSNVFDA
-514 NEWLAKEPNST
+514 NEWLAKDPQAN
-525 VVADTA
+525 VVPDTA
-531 KAQFFK
+531 KSQFFK

-544 TANSTFG
+544 TANSSFG
-551 KVYYDDLVLSNVK
+551 KVYYEDLVFSNVK

-583 LGGEATISA
+583 LGGAATISA
-592 VYNTKEKDHP
+592 VYDTKLKDHP

-608 EIKKFDIQQ
+608 DIKNFDIQQ

-629 PVMRFIQGDFSSDLK
+629 PVMRFIQGDFSSNLK

-652 MTVDYNSLLGDGK
+652 MTIDYNSLLGDGK

-674 GLPILNEI
+674 NLPILNEI
-682 NKVAKIPALNN
+682 NKVAKIPALQN

-724 VSFKGKNGFDQS
+724 INFKGKNGFDQS
-736 IDYDLQLNVP
+736 IDYDMQLNVP

-757 QGMLAQVPGMNASM
+757 QGMLAKIPGMNAAM
-771 PEMVGFVFKITGS
+771 PEMVGFVFKVTGS

-791 LSKVLAGGSS
+791 LNKVLAGGSS

-807 TAVDDVK
+807 SAVDDVK
-814 KQATD
+814 NQATN
-819 KVDDAKQQ
+819 KVDEVKQQ
-827 AQTALEQQKKAAED
+827 AQNAFDQQKKAAED
-841 AARKV
+841 AARKA
-846 KEDAEKK
+846 KEDAERK

>member
-1 MLKKISIGVAIFLV
+1 MLKKISIGIVLFLV
-15 LVIGAL
+15 LFIGAL
-21 VAIPFLF
+21 VAIPFIF

-34 MLKSEINK
+34 ILKEEVNK
-42 KLTAKVEYGDFDFS
+42 KLNAKVDYGDFSFS

-71 TVVGKNEFKGD
+71 VVVGKNEFKGD

-87 ENLYLTVDVMSVI
+87 PNLYLTVDVKSVI

-106 FLYLKVSE
+106 FLYLKLVE

-127 NWDIVKPSPKTSSS
+127 NWDILRPSPKSSS
-141 SSSKF
+141 AGSSDFS
-146 ALDFKK
+146 LDFKK
-152 IVVEKANVVYDDKQA
+152 IIIEKANIIYDDKQG
-167 SIYAKLDNLNFEG
+167 SIYAKLDDLNFEG
-180 SGDVTQDVYD
+180 KGDLTRDIYD
-190 LITKTTIASATV
+190 LITKTTIASTTV
-202 KSGGVAYLAKTKVDA
+202 KSGGTTYLSKTKIDA
-217 AINLVV
+217 AVDLVV
-223 DSKNGK
+223 DNKASK
-229 YTFKENTV
+229 YTFKENSV
-237 KLNDLALRF
+237 KLNDLALKF
-246 DGFVKTLKT
+246 DGFVKTKKD
-255 ATELDVKFAAQQTA
+255 ATDLDVKFAAQQTT

-274 SLLPAIYT
+274 SLVPTIYKT
-282 SDFEKVK
+282 DFDKLK

-295 FSGFVKGTYDE
+295 FGGFVRGTYSD
-306 KTLPAFNL
+306 KTLPAFDL
-314 NLKVNN
+314 NLKINN
-320 GMFQYPGLPVA
+320 GMFQYPDLPVA
-331 VKNVFITADIAK
+331 VKNVFINADIAK

-352 IDVPKL
+352 IDVQKL
-358 HLEAGSDPID
+358 HLEAGTDPID
-368 AVINVRTP
+368 AVINVRNP

-386 NGKLNLTN
+386 NCKMNLAN

-414 MDFKGKQ
+414 MEFRGKQ
-421 SDMVMKNYTKIYAAG
+421 SDMVMKNYSKIYAAG
-436 TASVSNLVYDSKETP
+436 TASVNNLIYDSKETP
-451 RALKVSDMRMKFNP
+451 RALKVSDLRLTFKP

-472 LVAQIGRTDIKASGT
+472 LVAQIGRTDIRATGT
-487 LANLIAYVFGKGSLN
+487 LANFIAYTFGKGSLN
-502 GTLNLQSNVFDA
+502 GTLDLQSNVFDA
-514 NEWLAKEPNST
+514 NEWLAKDPQAN
-525 VVADTA
+525 VVPDTA
-531 KAQFFK
+531 KSQFFK

-544 TANSTFG
+544 TANSSFG
-551 KVYYDDLVLSNVK
+551 KVYYEDLMLSNVK
-564 GQVVVRDEAIYLND
+564 GQVVVRDETIYLND

-583 LGGEATISA
+583 LGGAATISA
-592 VYNTKEKDHP
+592 VYDTKLKDHP

-608 EIKKFDIQQ
+608 DIKNFDIQQ

-629 PVMRFIQGDFSSDLK
+629 PVMRFIQGEFSSNLK

-674 GLPILNEI
+674 NLPILNEI
-682 NKVAKIPALNN
+682 NKVAKIPALQN

-724 VSFKGKNGFDQS
+724 INFKGKNGFDQS
-736 IDYDLQLNVP
+736 IDYDMQLNVP

-757 QGMLAQVPGMNASM
+757 QGMLAKVPGINASM
-771 PEMVGFVFKITGS
+771 PEMVGFVFKVTGS

-791 LSKVLAGGSS
+791 LYKVLAGGSS

-807 TAVDDVK
+807 IAVDDVK
-814 KQATD
+814 NQATN
-819 KVDDAKQQ
+819 KVDEVRQQ
-827 AQTALEQQKKAAED
+827 AQNAFDQQKKAAED
-841 AARKV
+841 AARKA
-846 KEDAEKK
+846 KEDAERK

>member
-1 MLKKISIGVAIFLV
+1 MLKKISIGIVLFLV
-15 LVIGAL
+15 LFIGAL
-21 VAIPFLF
+21 VAIPFIF

-34 MLKSEINK
+34 ILKEEVNK
-42 KLTAKVEYGDFDFS
+42 KLNAKVDYGDFSFS

-71 TVVGKNEFKGD
+71 VVVGKNEFKGD

-87 ENLYLTVDVMSVI
+87 PNLYLTVDVKSVI

-106 FLYLKVSE
+106 FLYLKLVE

-127 NWDIVKPSPKTSSS
+127 NWDILRPSPKSSS
-141 SSSKF
+141 AGSSDFS
-146 ALDFKK
+146 LDFKK
-152 IVVEKANVVYDDKQA
+152 IIIEKANIIYDDKQG
-167 SIYAKLDNLNFEG
+167 SIYAMLDDLNFEG
-180 SGDVTQDVYD
+180 KGDLTRDIYD
-190 LITKTTIASATV
+190 LITKTTIASTTV
-202 KSGGVAYLAKTKVDA
+202 KSGGTTYLSKTKIDA
-217 AINLVV
+217 AVDLVV
-223 DSKNGK
+223 DNKASK
-229 YTFKENTV
+229 YTFKENSV
-237 KLNDLALRF
+237 KLNDLALKF
-246 DGFVKTLKT
+246 DGFVKTKKD
-255 ATELDVKFAAQQTA
+255 ATDLDVKFAAQQTT

-274 SLLPAIYT
+274 SLVPTIYKT
-282 SDFEKVK
+282 DFDKLK

-295 FSGFVKGTYDE
+295 FGGFVRGTYSD
-306 KTLPAFNL
+306 KTLPAFDL
-314 NLKVNN
+314 NLKVSN
-320 GMFQYPGLPVA
+320 GMFQYPDLPVA
-331 VKNVFITADIAK
+331 VKNVFINADIAK

-352 IDVPKL
+352 IDVQKL
-358 HLEAGSDPID
+358 HLEAGTDPID

-376 ITDPNVNAKI
+376 ISDPNVNAKI
-386 NGKLNLTN
+386 NGKMNLAN

-414 MDFKGKQ
+414 MEFRGKQ
-421 SDMVMKNYTKIYAAG
+421 SDMVMKNYSKIYAAG
-436 TASVSNLVYDSKETP
+436 TASVKNLIYDSKETP
-451 RALKVSDMRMKFNP
+451 RALKVSDLRLTFKP

-472 LVAQIGRTDIKASGT
+472 LVAQIGRTDIRATGT
-487 LANLIAYVFGKGSLN
+487 LANFIAYTFGKGSLN
-502 GTLNLQSNVFDA
+502 GTLDLQSNVFDA
-514 NEWLAKEPNST
+514 NEWLAKDPQAN
-525 VVADTA
+525 VVPDTA
-531 KAQFFK
+531 KSQFFK

-544 TANSTFG
+544 TANSSFG
-551 KVYYDDLVLSNVK
+551 KVYYEDLVFSNVK

-583 LGGEATISA
+583 LGGAATISA
-592 VYNTKEKDHP
+592 VYDTKLKDHP

-608 EIKKFDIQQ
+608 DIKNFDIQQ

-629 PVMRFIQGDFSSDLK
+629 PVMRFIQGDFSSNLK

-652 MTVDYNSLLGDGK
+652 MTIDYNSLLGDGK

-674 GLPILNEI
+674 NLPILNEI
-682 NKVAKIPALNN
+682 NKVAKIPALQN

-724 VSFKGKNGFDQS
+724 INFKGKNGFDQS
-736 IDYDLQLNVP
+736 IDYDMQLNVP

-757 QGMLAQVPGMNASM
+757 QGMLAKIPGMNAAM
-771 PEMVGFVFKITGS
+771 PEMVGFVFKVTGS

-791 LSKVLAGGSS
+791 LNKVLAGGSS

-807 TAVDDVK
+807 SAVDDVK
-814 KQATD
+814 NQATN
-819 KVDDAKQQ
+819 KVDEVKQQ
-827 AQTALEQQKKAAED
+827 AQNAIDQQKKAAED
-841 AARKV
+841 AARKA
-846 KEDAEKK
+846 KEDAERK

>member
-1 MLKKISIGVAIFLV
+1 MLKKISIGIVLFLV
-15 LVIGAL
+15 LFIGAL
-21 VAIPFLF
+21 VAIPFIF

-34 MLKSEINK
+34 ILKEEVNK
-42 KLTAKVEYGDFDFS
+42 KLNAKVDYGDFSFS

-71 TVVGKNEFKGD
+71 VVVGKNEFKGD

-87 ENLYLTVDVMSVI
+87 PNLYLTVDVKSVI

-106 FLYLKVSE
+106 FLYLKLVE

-127 NWDIVKPSPKTSSS
+127 NWDILRPSPKSSS
-141 SSSKF
+141 AGSSDFS
-146 ALDFKK
+146 LDFKK
-152 IVVEKANVVYDDKQA
+152 IIIEKANIIYDDKQG
-167 SIYAKLDNLNFEG
+167 SIYAKLDDLNFEG
-180 SGDVTQDVYD
+180 KGDLTRDIYD
-190 LITKTTIASATV
+190 LITKTTIASTTV
-202 KSGGVAYLAKTKVDA
+202 KSGGTTYLSKTKIDA
-217 AINLVV
+217 AVDLVV
-223 DSKNGK
+223 NNKASK
-229 YTFKENTV
+229 YTFKENSV
-237 KLNDLALRF
+237 KLNDLALKF
-246 DGFVKTLKT
+246 DGFVKTKKD
-255 ATELDVKFAAQQTA
+255 ATDLDVKFAAQQTT

-274 SLLPAIYT
+274 SLVPTIYKT
-282 SDFEKVK
+282 DFDKLK

-295 FSGFVKGTYDE
+295 FGGFVRGTYSD
-306 KTLPAFNL
+306 KTLPAFDL

-320 GMFQYPGLPVA
+320 GMFQYPDLPVA
-331 VKNVFITADIAK
+331 VKNVFINAYIAK

-352 IDVPKL
+352 IDVQKL
-358 HLEAGSDPID
+358 HLEAGTDPID
-368 AVINVRTP
+368 AVINVRNP

-386 NGKLNLTN
+386 NGKMNLAN

-414 MDFKGKQ
+414 MEFRGKQ
-421 SDMVMKNYTKIYAAG
+421 SDMVMKNYSKIYAAG
-436 TASVSNLVYDSKETP
+436 TASVNNLIYDSKETP
-451 RALKVSDMRMKFNP
+451 RALKVSDLRLTFKP

-472 LVAQIGRTDIKASGT
+472 LVAQIGRTDIRATGT
-487 LANLIAYVFGKGSLN
+487 LANFIAYTFGKGSLN
-502 GTLNLQSNVFDA
+502 GTLDLQSNVFDA
-514 NEWLAKEPNST
+514 NEWLAKDPQAN
-525 VVADTA
+525 VVPDTA
-531 KAQFFK
+531 KSQFFK

-544 TANSTFG
+544 TANSSFG
-551 KVYYDDLVLSNVK
+551 KVYYEDLMLSNVK
-564 GQVVVRDEAIYLND
+564 GQVVVRDETIYLND

-583 LGGEATISA
+583 LGGAATISA
-592 VYNTKEKDHP
+592 VYDTKLKDHP

-608 EIKKFDIQQ
+608 DIKNFDIQQ

-629 PVMRFIQGDFSSDLK
+629 PVMRFIQGEFSSNLK

-674 GLPILNEI
+674 NLPILNEI
-682 NKVAKIPALNN
+682 NKVAKIPALQN

-724 VSFKGKNGFDQS
+724 INFKGKNGFDQS
-736 IDYDLQLNVP
+736 IDYDMQLNVP

-757 QGMLAQVPGMNASM
+757 QGMLAKVPGINASM
-771 PEMVGFVFKITGS
+771 PEMVGFVFKVTGS

-791 LSKVLAGGSS
+791 LYKVLAGGSS

-807 TAVDDVK
+807 SAVDDVK
-814 KQATD
+814 NQATN
-819 KVDDAKQQ
+819 KVDEVKQQ
-827 AQTALEQQKKAAED
+827 AQNAFDQQKKAAED
-841 AARKV
+841 AARKA
-846 KEDAEKK
+846 KEDAERK

-866 NAVKGVFKFPK
+866 NTVKGVFKFPK

>member
-1 MLKKISIGVAIFLV
+1 MLKKISIGIVLFLV
-15 LVIGAL
+15 LFIGAL
-21 VAIPFLF
+21 VAIPFIF

-34 MLKSEINK
+34 ILKEEVNK
-42 KLTAKVEYGDFDFS
+42 KLNAKVDYGDFSFS

-71 TVVGKNEFKGD
+71 VVVGKNEFKGD

-87 ENLYLTVDVMSVI
+87 PNLYLTVDVKSVI

-106 FLYLKVSE
+106 FLYLKLVE

-127 NWDIVKPSPKTSSS
+127 NWDILRPSPKSSS
-141 SSSKF
+141 AGSSDFS
-146 ALDFKK
+146 LDFKK
-152 IVVEKANVVYDDKQA
+152 IIIEKANIIYDDKQG
-167 SIYAKLDNLNFEG
+167 SIYAKLDDLNFEG
-180 SGDVTQDVYD
+180 KGDLTRDIYD
-190 LITKTTIASATV
+190 LITKTTIASTTV
-202 KSGGVAYLAKTKVDA
+202 KSGGTTYLSKTKIDA
-217 AINLVV
+217 AVDLVV
-223 DSKNGK
+223 DNKASK
-229 YTFKENTV
+229 YTFKENSV
-237 KLNDLALRF
+237 KLNDLALKF
-246 DGFVKTLKT
+246 DGFVKTKKD
-255 ATELDVKFAAQQTA
+255 ATDLDVKFAAQQTT

-274 SLLPAIYT
+274 SLVPTIYKT
-282 SDFEKVK
+282 DFDKLK

-295 FSGFVKGTYDE
+295 FGGFVRGTYSD
-306 KTLPAFNL
+306 KTLPAFDL

-320 GMFQYPGLPVA
+320 GMFQYPDLPVA
-331 VKNVFITADIAK
+331 VKNVFINADIAK

-352 IDVPKL
+352 IDVQKL
-358 HLEAGSDPID
+358 HLEAGTDPID

-386 NGKLNLTN
+386 NGKMNLAN

-414 MDFKGKQ
+414 MEFRGKQ
-421 SDMVMKNYTKIYAAG
+421 SDMVMKNYSKIYAAG
-436 TASVSNLVYDSKETP
+436 TASVSNLIYDSKETP
-451 RALKVSDMRMKFNP
+451 RALKVSDLRLTFKP

-472 LVAQIGRTDIKASGT
+472 LVAQIGRTDIRATGT
-487 LANLIAYVFGKGSLN
+487 LANFIAYTFGKGSLN
-502 GTLNLQSNVFDA
+502 GTLDLQSNVFDA
-514 NEWLAKEPNST
+514 NEWLAKDPQAN
-525 VVADTA
+525 VVPDTA
-531 KAQFFK
+531 KSQFFK

-544 TANSTFG
+544 TANSSFG
-551 KVYYDDLVLSNVK
+551 KVYYEDLMLSNVK
-564 GQVVVRDEAIYLND
+564 GQVVVRDETIYLND

-583 LGGEATISA
+583 LGGAATISA
-592 VYNTKEKDHP
+592 VYDTKLKDHP

-608 EIKKFDIQQ
+608 DIKNFDIQQ

-629 PVMRFIQGDFSSDLK
+629 PVMRFIQGEFSSNLK

-674 GLPILNEI
+674 NLPILNEI
-682 NKVAKIPALNN
+682 NKVAKIPALQN

-724 VSFKGKNGFDQS
+724 INFKGKNGFDQS
-736 IDYDLQLNVP
+736 IDYDMQLNVP

-757 QGMLAQVPGMNASM
+757 QGMLAKIPGMNAAM
-771 PEMVGFVFKITGS
+771 PEMVGFVFKVTGS

-791 LSKVLAGGSS
+791 LNKVLAGGSS

-807 TAVDDVK
+807 SAVDDVK
-814 KQATD
+814 NQATN
-819 KVDDAKQQ
+819 KVDEVKQQ
-827 AQTALEQQKKAAED
+827 AQNAFDQQKKAAED
-841 AARKV
+841 AARKA
-846 KEDAEKK
+846 KEDAERK

>member
-1 MLKKISIGVAIFLV
+1 MLKKISIGIVLFLV
-15 LVIGAL
+15 LFIGAL
-21 VAIPFLF
+21 VAIPFIF

-34 MLKSEINK
+34 ILKEEVNK
-42 KLTAKVEYGDFDFS
+42 KLNAKVDYGDFSFS

-71 TVVGKNEFKGD
+71 VVVGKNEFKGD

-87 ENLYLTVDVMSVI
+87 PNLYLTVDVKSVI

-106 FLYLKVSE
+106 FLYLKLVE
-114 PSVNAKVS
+114 PGVNAKVS

-127 NWDIVKPSPKTSSS
+127 NWDILRPSPKSSS
-141 SSSKF
+141 AGSSDFS
-146 ALDFKK
+146 LDFKK
-152 IVVEKANVVYDDKQA
+152 IIIEKANIIYDDKQG
-167 SIYAKLDNLNFEG
+167 SIYAKLDDLNFEG
-180 SGDVTQDVYD
+180 KGDLTRDIYD
-190 LITKTTIASATV
+190 LITKTTIASTTV
-202 KSGGVAYLAKTKVDA
+202 KSGGTTYLSKTKIDA
-217 AINLVV
+217 AVDLVV
-223 DSKNGK
+223 DNKASK
-229 YTFKENTV
+229 YTFKENSV
-237 KLNDLALRF
+237 KLNDLALKF
-246 DGFVKTLKT
+246 DGFVKTKKD
-255 ATELDVKFAAQQTA
+255 ATDLDVKFAAQQTT

-274 SLLPAIYT
+274 SLVPTIYKT
-282 SDFEKVK
+282 DFDKLK

-295 FSGFVKGTYDE
+295 FGGFVRGTYSD
-306 KTLPAFNL
+306 KTLPAFDL

-320 GMFQYPGLPVA
+320 GMFQYPDLPVA
-331 VKNVFITADIAK
+331 VKNVFINADIAK

-352 IDVPKL
+352 IDVQKL
-358 HLEAGSDPID
+358 HLEAGTDPID

-386 NGKLNLTN
+386 NGKMNLAN

-414 MDFKGKQ
+414 MEFRGKQ
-421 SDMVMKNYTKIYAAG
+421 SDMVMKNYSKIYAAG
-436 TASVSNLVYDSKETP
+436 TASVNNLIYDSKETP
-451 RALKVSDMRMKFNP
+451 RALKVSDLRLTFKP

-472 LVAQIGRTDIKASGT
+472 LVAQIGRTDIRATGT
-487 LANLIAYVFGKGSLN
+487 LANFIAYTFGKGSLN
-502 GTLNLQSNVFDA
+502 GTLDLQSNVFDA
-514 NEWLAKEPNST
+514 NEWLAKDPQAN
-525 VVADTA
+525 VVPDTA
-531 KAQFFK
+531 KSQFFK

-544 TANSTFG
+544 TANSSFG
-551 KVYYDDLVLSNVK
+551 KVYYEDLMLSNVK
-564 GQVVVRDEAIYLND
+564 GQVVVRDETIYLND

-583 LGGEATISA
+583 LGGAATISA
-592 VYNTKEKDHP
+592 VYDTKLKDHP

-608 EIKKFDIQQ
+608 DIKNFDIQQ

-629 PVMRFIQGDFSSDLK
+629 PVMRFIQGEFSSNLK

-674 GLPILNEI
+674 NLPILNEI
-682 NKVAKIPALNN
+682 NKVAKIPALQN

-724 VSFKGKNGFDQS
+724 INFKGKNGFDQS
-736 IDYDLQLNVP
+736 IDYDMQLNVP

-757 QGMLAQVPGMNASM
+757 QGMLAKVPGINASM
-771 PEMVGFVFKITGS
+771 PEMVGFVFKVTGS

-791 LSKVLAGGSS
+791 LNKVLAGGSS

-807 TAVDDVK
+807 SAVDDVK
-814 KQATD
+814 NQATN
-819 KVDDAKQQ
+819 KVDEVKQQ
-827 AQTALEQQKKAAED
+827 AQNAFDQQKKAAED
-841 AARKV
+841 AARKA
-846 KEDAEKK
+846 KEDAERK

>member
-1 MLKKISIGVAIFLV
+1 MLKKISIGIVLFLV
-15 LVIGAL
+15 LFIGAL
-21 VAIPFLF
+21 VAIPFIF

-34 MLKSEINK
+34 ILKEEVNK
-42 KLTAKVEYGDFDFS
+42 KLNAKVDYGDFSFS
-56 LLRSFPNLHFNLEDF
+56 LLRSFPNLHFKLEDF
-71 TVVGKNEFKGD
+71 VVVGKNEFKSD

-87 ENLYLTVDVMSVI
+87 PNLYLTVDVKSVI

-106 FLYLKVSE
+106 FLYLKLVE

-127 NWDIVKPSPKTSSS
+127 NWDILKPSPKSSS
-141 SSSKF
+141 AGSSDFS
-146 ALDFKK
+146 LDFKK
-152 IVVEKANVVYDDKQA
+152 IIIEKANIIYDDKQG
-167 SIYAKLDNLNFEG
+167 SVYAKLDDLNFEG
-180 SGDVTQDVYD
+180 KGDLTQDIYD
-190 LITKTTIASATV
+190 LITKTTIASTTV
-202 KSGGVAYLAKTKVDA
+202 KSGGTTYLSKTKIDA
-217 AINLVV
+217 AVDLVV
-223 DSKNGK
+223 DNKASK
-229 YTFKENTV
+229 YTFKENSV
-237 KLNDLALRF
+237 KLNDLVLKF
-246 DGFVKTLKT
+246 DGFVKTKKD
-255 ATELDVKFAAQQTA
+255 ATDLDVKFVAQQTT

-274 SLLPAIYT
+274 SLVPTIYKT
-282 SDFEKVK
+282 DFDKLK

-295 FSGFVKGTYDE
+295 FGGFVRGTYSD
-306 KTLPAFNL
+306 KTLPAFDL

-320 GMFQYPGLPVA
+320 GMFQYPDLPVA
-331 VKNVFITADIAK
+331 VKNVFINADIAK

-352 IDVPKL
+352 IDVQKL
-358 HLEAGSDPID
+358 HLEAGTDPID

-386 NGKLNLTN
+386 NGKMNLAN

-414 MDFKGKQ
+414 MEFRGKQ
-421 SDMVMKNYTKIYAAG
+421 SDMVMKNYSKIYAAG
-436 TASVSNLVYDSKETP
+436 TASVSNLIYDSKETP
-451 RALKVSDMRMKFNP
+451 RALKVSDLRLTFKP

-472 LVAQIGRTDIKASGT
+472 LVAQIGRTDIRATGT
-487 LANLIAYVFGKGSLN
+487 LANFIAYTFGKGSLN
-502 GTLNLQSNVFDA
+502 GTLDLQSNVFDA
-514 NEWLAKEPNST
+514 NEWLAKDPQANI
-525 VVADTA
+525 VPDTA
-531 KAQFFK
+531 KSQFFK

-544 TANSTFG
+544 TANSSFG
-551 KVYYDDLVLSNVK
+551 KVYYEDLVLSNVK

-583 LGGEATISA
+583 LGGAATISA
-592 VYNTKEKDHP
+592 VYDTKLKDHP

-608 EIKKFDIQQ
+608 DIKNFDIQQ

-629 PVMRFIQGDFSSDLK
+629 PVMRFIQGEFSSNLK

-674 GLPILNEI
+674 NLPILNEI
-682 NKVAKIPALNN
+682 NKVAKIPALQN

-724 VSFKGKNGFDQS
+724 INFKGKNGFDQS
-736 IDYDLQLNVP
+736 IDYDMQLNVP

-757 QGMLAQVPGMNASM
+757 QGMLAKVPGINASM
-771 PEMVGFVFKITGS
+771 PEMVGFVFKVTGS

-791 LSKVLAGGSS
+791 LSKVLAGGNS

-807 TAVDDVK
+807 SAVDDVK
-814 KQATD
+814 NQAAN
-819 KVDDAKQQ
+819 KVDAVKQQ
-827 AQTALEQQKKAAED
+827 AQNAIDQQKKAAED
-841 AARKV
+841 AARKA
-846 KEDAEKK
+846 KEDAERK

>member
-1 MLKKISIGVAIFLV
+1 MLKKISIGIVLFLV
-15 LVIGAL
+15 LFIGAL
-21 VAIPFLF
+21 VAIPFIF

-34 MLKSEINK
+34 ILKEEVNK
-42 KLTAKVEYGDFDFS
+42 KLNAKVDYGDFSFS

-71 TVVGKNEFKGD
+71 VVVGKNEFKGD

-87 ENLYLTVDVMSVI
+87 PNLYLTVDVKSVI

-106 FLYLKVSE
+106 FLYLKLVE

-127 NWDIVKPSPKTSSS
+127 NWDILRPSPKSSS
-141 SSSKF
+141 AGSSDFS
-146 ALDFKK
+146 LDFKK
-152 IVVEKANVVYDDKQA
+152 IIIEKANIIYDDKQG
-167 SIYAKLDNLNFEG
+167 SIYAKLDDLNFEG
-180 SGDVTQDVYD
+180 KGDLTRDIYD
-190 LITKTTIASATV
+190 LITKTTIASTTV
-202 KSGGVAYLAKTKVDA
+202 KSGGTTYLSKTKIDA
-217 AINLVV
+217 AVDLVV
-223 DSKNGK
+223 DNKASK
-229 YTFKENTV
+229 YTFKENSV
-237 KLNDLALRF
+237 KLNDLALKF
-246 DGFVKTLKT
+246 DGFVKTKKD
-255 ATELDVKFAAQQTA
+255 ATDLDVKFAAQQTT

-274 SLLPAIYT
+274 SLVPTIYKT
-282 SDFEKVK
+282 DFDKLK
-289 SSGSLA
+289 SSGSLD
-295 FSGFVKGTYDE
+295 FGGFVRGTYSD
-306 KTLPAFNL
+306 KTLPAFDL
-314 NLKVNN
+314 NLRVNN
-320 GMFQYPGLPVA
+320 GVFQYPDLPVA
-331 VKNVFITADIAK
+331 VKNVFINADIAK

-352 IDVPKL
+352 IDVQKL
-358 HLEAGSDPID
+358 HLEAGTDPID

-386 NGKLNLTN
+386 NGKMNLAN

-414 MDFKGKQ
+414 MEFRGKQ
-421 SDMVMKNYTKIYAAG
+421 SDMVMKNYSKIYAAG
-436 TASVSNLVYDSKETP
+436 TASVSNLIYDSKETP
-451 RALKVSDMRMKFNP
+451 RALKVSDLRLTFKP

-472 LVAQIGRTDIKASGT
+472 LVAQIGRTDIRATGT
-487 LANLIAYVFGKGSLN
+487 LANFIAYTFGKGSLN
-502 GTLNLQSNVFDA
+502 GTLDLQSNVFDA
-514 NEWLAKEPNST
+514 NEWLAKDPQAN
-525 VVADTA
+525 VVPDTA
-531 KAQFFK
+531 KSQFFK

-544 TANSTFG
+544 TANSSFG
-551 KVYYDDLVLSNVK
+551 KVYYEDLMLSNVK
-564 GQVVVRDEAIYLND
+564 GQVVVRDETIYLND

-583 LGGEATISA
+583 LGGAATISA
-592 VYNTKEKDHP
+592 VYDTKLKDHP

-608 EIKKFDIQQ
+608 DIKNFDIQQ

-629 PVMRFIQGDFSSDLK
+629 PVMRFIQGEFSSNLQ

-674 GLPILNEI
+674 NLPILNEI
-682 NKVAKIPALNN
+682 NKVAKIPALQN

-724 VSFKGKNGFDQS
+724 INFKGKNGFDQS
-736 IDYDLQLNVP
+736 IDYDMQLNVP

-757 QGMLAQVPGMNASM
+757 QGMLAKIPGMNAAM
-771 PEMVGFVFKITGS
+771 PEMVGFVFKVTGS

-791 LSKVLAGGSS
+791 LNKVLAGGSS

-807 TAVDDVK
+807 SAVDDVK
-814 KQATD
+814 NQATN
-819 KVDDAKQQ
+819 KVDEVKQQ
-827 AQTALEQQKKAAED
+827 AQNAIDQQKKAAED
-841 AARKV
+841 AARKA
-846 KEDAEKK
+846 KEDAERK